1 MLLLIAC
8 SNYQL
13 FLRKLTPSHTTC
25 NAYMN
30 QSFAFYR
37 DVSLGHLCSCES
49 ALELSQEALHLSAVF
64 LSIY

>member
-8 SNYQL
+8 ANDQR
-13 FLRKLTPSHTTC
+13 FLRKLTPGHTTC

-30 QSFAFYR
+30 QLFAFYR
-37 DVSLGHLCSCES
+37 DVSLKRLCSCES
-49 ALELSQEALHLSAVF
+49 ALKLSQEALHLSAVF